1 MDLKKIFLKNACP
14 TSIGGQAIME
24 GIMMRGPEK
33 TAIAVRMA
41 DGSIHMKTQPTPK
54 TSKWGKIPLVRG
66 VVNFVSSM
74 VQGTKVLMY
83 SADVLEENYPDEY
96 EKDKFD
102 IWIEEKLG
110 KEKAW
115 KILMVFSVLLAIVLA
130 VGIFMLLPTV
140 AVGLLSHV
148 TDSIILLNLAEGAA
162 RIVIFVVY
170 IVLISKM
177 NDIKT
182 VFQYH
187 GAEHKTIHCFEN
199 NMELTPENAQQF
211 YTLHPRCGTSFL
223 MFVMVI
229 AVLAHALMGWPN
241 VWLRIISR
249 ILVLPLIAGV
259 SYELLKWAGRSDNWF
274 VKILSLPGIY
284 LQKLTTK
291 EPTEK
296 QLEVA
301 IAAMKAVLPENKT
314 PYFEGLCDLD
324 GNPIEKNRDEKE
336 RSDKEEDSDSEEC
349 LGSAESLGVQE
360 GLDSEEG
367 SHEEER
373 AGEKVNLEN
382 EKISENEERPECA
395 ESSEN
400 GERPEKKEFCGR
412 KEFSDKERSRQ
423 KEQNSVERA
432 KQRARRTLGEKRA
445 LGQRKNY
452 RERRKFR

>member
-1 MDLKKIFLKNACP
+1 MDLNKIFLKNACP

-33 TAIAVRMA
+33 TAVAVRLA

-54 TSKWGKIPLVRG
+54 MNRWAKVPLIRG

-74 VQGTKVLMY
+74 IQGTKVLMY

-102 IWIEEKLG
+102 IWMEEKFG

-115 KILMVFSVLLAIVLA
+115 KVLMAFSVLIAIVLA
-130 VGIFMLLPTV
+130 VSIFMLLPTV
-140 AVGLLSHV
+140 VVGWLSAV
-148 TDSIILLNLAEGAA
+148 TDSIILLNLAEGVV
-162 RIVIFVVY
+162 RMIIFIGYVL
-170 IVLISKM
+170 LISKM
-177 NDIKT
+177 KDIRT
-182 VFQYH
+182 VFEYH

-199 NMELTPENAQQF
+199 NLELTPENAQQF

-241 VWLRIISR
+241 VWIRIISR

-259 SYELLKWAGRSDNWF
+259 SYELLKWAGRSDNWI

-291 EPTEK
+291 EPNEK

-314 PYFEGLCDLD
+314 PYFEGLCDLN
-324 GNPIEKNRDEKE
+324 GEPI
-336 RSDKEEDSDSEEC
+336 KEEPKDEDLGQPALNQETKDDNISQENDGDNLSEGNFVC
-349 LGSAESLGVQE
+349 E
-360 GLDSEEG
+360 GDDTDEPAA
-367 SHEEER
+367 ER
-373 AGEKVNLEN
+373 A
-382 EKISENEERPECA
+382 
-395 ESSEN
+395 
-400 GERPEKKEFCGR
+400 
-412 KEFSDKERSRQ
+412 D
-423 KEQNSVERA
+423 
-432 KQRARRTLGEKRA
+432 
-445 LGQRKNY
+445 
-452 RERRKFR
+452 